1 MDGISVNGKPLSD
14 LSGLQNTAID
24 ASKALKALPQLLNMT
39 MMGMD
44 VAKISAM
51 AEKLNIKLPTLTN
64 EMSSSIDEL
73 KKLPTLLTVSVAG
86 CGQASRHMC
95 GWLDG
100 CMHPVCACSAF
111 SLAGPGRL

>member
-24 ASKALKALPQLLNMT
+24 ASKAIKALPQLLNMT

-44 VAKISAM
+44 VQKISAM
-51 AEKLNIKLPTLTN
+51 AEKLNIKLPALTN

-73 KKLPTLLTVSVAG
+73 KKLPTLLTVSGLLGAG
-86 CGQASRHMC
+86 S
-95 GWLDG
+95 
-100 CMHPVCACSAF
+100 
-111 SLAGPGRL
+111 GRYV